1 MSEKYTKA
9 TLYTVKLADTE
20 QLLAWSKKG
29 NAEAQAELKKR
40 KATMKEIIERLERAQ
55 ENQTWWVKTRVF
67 DHAPRFS
74 QVGLYSAYQQAP
86 LNS

>member
-40 KATMKEIIERLERAQ
+40 KATMKEIIERLDRAQ
-55 ENQTWWVKTRVF
+55 EN
-67 DHAPRFS
+67 
-74 QVGLYSAYQQAP
+74 
-86 LNS
+86 